1 MRFHRA
7 TVAMTAAM
15 LSITIGTTT
24 LADIRIGSPV
34 PFYSVYDE
42 YPEYCS
48 TPPMMSQRK
57 IPVLKQDS
65 RLGETRLVH
74 VTAVIRHGART
85 PVWGENQQCWEGYWD
100 NPETGVWNCSL
111 LTQMGPPTP
120 KQAKTEEGMD
130 VDDTLSDTIVLFEKH
145 YDALMDPQN
154 DLSNKLLGTCQMGQ
168 LLLQGYEQHVTNG
181 QILRDAYCYDSNI
194 DVNDHDIRMRL
205 LEVNA
210 QNNQPW
216 APPQVYLRSDD
227 DQRVLVSGQ
236 VLVRSM
242 FEQEIAEAA
251 KKGQQIRVPV
261 HLADYD
267 QDIVGLSESVCP
279 RLTEMREDFEKSS
292 IFKRYNT
299 SDEAHEIYKFIKNDL
314 KANGPVDV
322 IDCLMTTVCT
332 DRPLHPAFDYGG
344 KSEMFD
350 RLATFVSSTTLRL
363 SPYYLTMSLD

>member
-1 MRFHRA
+1 MRFHGVPFA
-7 TVAMTAAM
+7 ITAAM
-15 LSITIGTTT
+15 MLSSTIGKTM
-24 LADIRIGSPV
+24 AEGSPGSPV
-34 PFYSVYDE
+34 PWYSVYDQ

-48 TPPMMSQRK
+48 TPPMMAQRK
-57 IPVLKQDS
+57 IPVLNHDS

-85 PVWGENQQCWEGYWD
+85 PWGDSYQCWEGYWD

-111 LTQMGPPTP
+111 MTQMGPPTP
-120 KQAKTEEGMD
+120 RQARTEEGMEVND
-130 VDDTLSDTIVLFEKH
+130 GLSDTIVLFEKR
-145 YDALMDPQN
+145 YDALMDPKN
-154 DLSNKLLGTCQMGQ
+154 GLSNSLFGTCQVGQ
-168 LLLQGYEQHVTNG
+168 LLLQGYEQHVANG
-181 QILRDAYCYDSNI
+181 QILRDAYCYDSNL

-236 VLVRSM
+236 VLARSM
-242 FEQEIAEAA
+242 FEPEIAQAA
-251 KKGQQIRVPV
+251 KNGQQVRVPI

-267 QDIVGLSESVCP
+267 QDIVGLSESACP

-299 SDEAHEIYKFIKNDL
+299 SKEAQEIYKFIKNDL
-314 KANGPVDV
+314 KTKGPMEV

-344 KSEMFD
+344 KSDMFD
-350 RLATFVSSTTLRL
+350 RVATFVSSKTCNRL
-363 SPYYLTMSLD
+363 LI